1 MVTQRA
7 GGRVAAR
14 DKGLWAGGDQ
24 ELAMPAMVPLLCE
37 LLTGRLCFDAWRFFV
52 GVLNDGGPLR
62 FLV

>member
-37 LLTGRLCFDAWRFFV
+37 LLTGRLCFDAWRFCGCFK
-52 GVLNDGGPLR
+52 
-62 FLV
+62 